1 MEGMVCH
8 DDLWTSLQVNLWNA
22 QRSDSPTPSKLRVFE
37 DCCTVLDIA
46 FSALEDSEKV
56 DWRAPEFGS
65 LAQHFE
71 LFIAHCSQGAFMAR
85 TTSFRVGIIKAR
97 ICKAV
102 LSQFR
107 DDLVRE
113 GTLFFRSEWDAA
125 SLARLICTLG
135 TGDGEAAEFW
145 KSYVDWGHIGAEF
158 TPKARQMVDEAAR
171 DGPLLIFCKLGHLA
185 TTAVPLDGSGLGT
198 RDIEKVL
205 ELQRNII
212 QDPRRPLTPASEKV
226 WAELGQLQHQV
237 SDLYSKNTSEDGDHL
252 RHLLRMIDEVR
263 HSHAPASKENSPSEN
278 AEAPG
283 SKTLVAVKPRLL
295 LRESRRSGR
304 RSSFDSMST
313 LVTGGRSVA
322 SPNSE
327 DSFGE
332 HSAKTVLDPERNA
345 HARWT
350 SLPNDD
356 AGSYHLPSPSHTIQ
370 SIPSE
375 ILDRTTSTVGI
386 QPVNSSSPSFADT
399 GQRLTLPSYAPARWN
414 GSGRSAVRPRLTT
427 VPGTGSLPTLRRNVS
442 PIPVTSSPSGSFDL
456 IGPGPSVVPPSPGV
470 DQDERVN

>member
-1 MEGMVCH
+1 MLRLRAFPSAGRLDILLKQLGIARTEVSESTLHQFNDVHEDTRDYVLRAERGFRVIRLLEILDAVARGRRLSMAFSGHPQYHSRADVVFGKEHIWNNGSSRSLCALSTRLYRKDPPEQRKEFMEGMVCH

-37 DCCTVLDIA
+37 DCCTVLDVA

-71 LFIAHCSQGAFMAR
+71 SFITHCSQGAFMAR

-107 DDLVRE
+107 DDLDRE

-135 TGDGEAAEFW
+135 MGDGEDAEFW
-145 KSYVDWGHIGAEF
+145 KSYVNWGHIGAEF
-158 TPKARQMVDEAAR
+158 TPKARRMVDVAAR

-198 RDIEKVL
+198 KDIEKVL

-226 WAELGQLQHQV
+226 WAELGQLRNQV
-237 SDLYSKNTSEDGDHL
+237 SDLCSKNTSA
-252 RHLLRMIDEVR
+252 RITY
-263 HSHAPASKENSPSEN
+263 A
-278 AEAPG
+278 
-283 SKTLVAVKPRLL
+283 TC
-295 LRESRRSGR
+295 SG
-304 RSSFDSMST
+304 
-313 LVTGGRSVA
+313 
-322 SPNSE
+322 
-327 DSFGE
+327 
-332 HSAKTVLDPERNA
+332 
-345 HARWT
+345 
-350 SLPNDD
+350 
-356 AGSYHLPSPSHTIQ
+356 
-370 SIPSE
+370 
-375 ILDRTTSTVGI
+375 
-386 QPVNSSSPSFADT
+386 
-399 GQRLTLPSYAPARWN
+399 
-414 GSGRSAVRPRLTT
+414 
-427 VPGTGSLPTLRRNVS
+427 
-442 PIPVTSSPSGSFDL
+442 
-456 IGPGPSVVPPSPGV
+456 
-470 DQDERVN
+470 